1 MDCLETLDISFQI
14 NEIYSSISVLGIFP
28 RKLKSDC
35 QGDSGTLTLTDAL
48 FIVDKK
54 WK

>member
-1 MDCLETLDISFQI
+1 MDCLETLGISFQI

-28 RKLKSDC
+28 KKVKSDC
-35 QGDSGTLTLTDAL
+35 QGDIGTLTLIEAL

-54 WK
+54 